1 MLIGLSRPSLFSVL
15 VFDGLLWMSSYALVI
30 RGNAHEFDPMFAGS
44 SGGARDSAS
53 VHQNFN
59 RNEAYKSPKQ

>member
-15 VFDGLLWMSSYALVI
+15 VFDGLLWMSSCALVVHS
-30 RGNAHEFDPMFAGS
+30 NAHEFDHMFAGS
-44 SGGARDSAS
+44 CGGARDAAS
-53 VHQNFN
+53 VHQRFN